1 MLEGDI
7 VEPNSI
13 NALTFVRFQIRGEY
27 AKMVG
32 GELQGNGV
40 DAVA

>member
-1 MLEGDI
+1 MPESDAVKL
-7 VEPNSI
+7 SQI

-32 GELQGNGV
+32 GELQGNDVG
-40 DAVA
+40 AVA